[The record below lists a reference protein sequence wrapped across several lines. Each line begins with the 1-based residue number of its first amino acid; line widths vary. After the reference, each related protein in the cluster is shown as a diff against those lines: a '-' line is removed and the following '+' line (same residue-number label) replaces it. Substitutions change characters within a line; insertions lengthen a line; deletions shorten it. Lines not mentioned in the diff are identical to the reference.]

1 MKKFNAKFKIGT
13 KVWIAG
19 FPETQIVESFSNDRK
34 LVTLKNVT
42 GSFQRAHIL
51 KFSNKAVQ

>member
-19 FPETQIVESFSNDRK
+19 FSEAQIVESFSNDRK

-51 KFSNKAVQ
+51 KFSNKL